1 MLLQIALDVKSIDAA
16 VDMATQVQDSVDILE
31 AGTSFIKICGLDAVR
46 TLKAKFPGK
55 LVLADMKTMDGGY
68 SETNQAFLAGA
79 DISVVLGVAFD
90 STIEGAVKAAREHGK
105 KLMVDL
111 IGVPIEQAV
120 QRAQQAEAMG
130 ADYVCVHTAHDNIG
144 TGANSLDD
152 LVAIQS
158 VLSKAQPCVTGGIT
172 LDTIERMAQ
181 QKPGVLIIGSGIT
194 KAEQPAQ
201 VAAKIRSVI
210 DQYKG

>member
-1 MLLQIALDVKSIDAA
+1 MLLQIALDVHSIDEAVGMAA
-16 VDMATQVQDSVDILE
+16 QVQSSVDVLE
-31 AGTSFIKICGLDAVR
+31 AGTGFIKTCGLEAVR
-46 TLKAKFPGK
+46 TLKAKFPDK

-111 IGVPIEQAV
+111 IGVPSGQVV
-120 QRAQQAEAMG
+120 QRARQAEAMG

-152 LVAIQS
+152 LVAIQP
-158 VLSKAQPCVTGGIT
+158 VLAKARPAVTGGIN
-172 LDTIERMAQ
+172 LDTIGMMAQ
-181 QKPGVLIIGSGIT
+181 RKPALLIIGSGIT

-201 VAAKIRSVI
+201 AAAEMRRII
-210 DQYKG
+210 DMYIG